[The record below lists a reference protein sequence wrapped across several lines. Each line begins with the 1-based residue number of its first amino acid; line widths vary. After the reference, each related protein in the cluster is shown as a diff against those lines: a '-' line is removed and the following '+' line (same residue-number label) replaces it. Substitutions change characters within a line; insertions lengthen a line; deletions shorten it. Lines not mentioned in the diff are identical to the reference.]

1 MSTMV
6 RAPSEVKV
14 GKTIEI
20 AADWAR
26 PSVLPPEPS
35 LSLSLSSCCGLGWAL
50 GPFSSLSLSLTR
62 TRTHTHTHTHAHTR
76 APSPS
81 PSPSLNINLNLTLI
95 SHFDSVRVS
104 YGHIRI
110 RSPSVLT
117 VSWVVCTAFL
127 PPHCYSS
134 VKETPQA
141 KHNAT
146 ISSYDL
152 IVSVSFRDFETDP
165 TLP

>member
-1 MSTMV
+1 MLLLLLPLERDLQHLTSCLH
-6 RAPSEVKV
+6 PSPP
-14 GKTIEI
+14 G
-20 AADWAR
+20 ASSNA
-26 PSVLPPEPS
+26 LPPEKRRSEPERRHQSGNHPS
-35 LSLSLSSCCGLGWAL
+35 QAEKRRVWKQRRR
-50 GPFSSLSLSLTR
+50 PYRSLTL
-62 TRTHTHTHTHAHTR
+62 T
-76 APSPS
+76 
-81 PSPSLNINLNLTLI
+81 LNINLNLTLI

-141 KHNAT
+141 GHSAT

-152 IVSVSFRDFETDP
+152 IVSVSFRDFKTDP

>member
-1 MSTMV
+1 MCTYTY
-6 RAPSEVKV
+6 V
-14 GKTIEI
+14 GYMYTSLTLTLTFTLTLTVT
-20 AADWAR
+20 
-26 PSVLPPEPS
+26 PTPTFTPS
-35 LSLSLSSCCGLGWAL
+35 L
-50 GPFSSLSLSLTR
+50 T
-62 TRTHTHTHTHAHTR
+62 
-76 APSPS
+76 
-81 PSPSLNINLNLTLI
+81 LNLTLI

-127 PPHCYSS
+127 PPHSYSS

-141 KHNAT
+141 GHSAT

-152 IVSVSFRDFETDP
+152 IVSVSFRDFKTDP